1 MTITAIDVRNQG
13 KVKRIRHGDVV
24 SEVEVDIG
32 EVALA
37 VVVSRCWR
45 GRPYQCRYQF
55 WAVALD
61 TASNRGAV
69 RKNRTDGCRCAN

>member
-37 VVVSRCWR
+37 VVVSR
-45 GRPYQCRYQF
+45 
-55 WAVALD
+55 
-61 TASNRGAV
+61 
-69 RKNRTDGCRCAN
+69 